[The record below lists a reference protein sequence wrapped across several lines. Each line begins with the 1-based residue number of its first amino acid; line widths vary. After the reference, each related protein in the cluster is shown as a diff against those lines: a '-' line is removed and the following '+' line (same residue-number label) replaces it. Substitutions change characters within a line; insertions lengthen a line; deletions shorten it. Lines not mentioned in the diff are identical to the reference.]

1 MLKQRIIGAITIL
14 DGWAVQ
20 SMGYKRYL
28 PLGRPEV
35 IAKNLDRWGAD
46 EILVQCINRSK
57 ENAGPDFKVLS
68 QIANEGITTPLIY
81 AGGIK
86 NHQQAI
92 KVIRNGADRIMFDAL
107 MHDSHD
113 VINNTSKILG
123 PQALIGCIPISID
136 RGNCYRFNYL
146 TNKKIKITTKELQN
160 IYAVN
165 ISELLLV
172 DYTHEGFDKGF
183 DLKILSSDIV
193 KNSPLPLLFFGGIS
207 NPKIAEKVLQDK
219 KTAAIAI
226 GNFLSYRE
234 NSIEYF
240 KRTINNALLRSHRFK

>member
-68 QIANEGITTPLIY
+68 QIANEGITTPLKY

-92 KVIRNGADRIMFDAL
+92 KVIRNKPQSYDARGSVKEVSKNNNSFEIKEPGKKPKKRIYSETSYNNDHLGSGVTEMIFEDWAK
-107 MHDSHD
+107 DKG
-113 VINNTSKILG
+113 INISLYFHPPIATNNSSNIIIPTKPPTEIL
-123 PQALIGCIPISID
+123 LIKPFLEDFLTISS
-136 RGNCYRFNYL
+136 L
-146 TNKKIKITTKELQN
+146 TFSIITTKRN
-160 IYAVN
+160 R
-165 ISELLLV
+165 
-172 DYTHEGFDKGF
+172 
-183 DLKILSSDIV
+183 
-193 KNSPLPLLFFGGIS
+193 
-207 NPKIAEKVLQDK
+207 
-219 KTAAIAI
+219 TATAP
-226 GNFLSYRE
+226 
-234 NSIEYF
+234 
-240 KRTINNALLRSHRFK
+240 T